1 MSITSC
7 TNLPTAVSPARMPA
21 MSKIVF
27 MGTPDFSVP
36 GLKALIETQ
45 NVVGV
50 VTQPDRPAG
59 RGRQLKPS
67 PVKVA
72 AEAAGI
78 PVYQPKSL
86 RKKAAAD
93 PLREWNPDVIIVA
106 AFGQILRPHVL
117 DLPPHGCLNIHASL
131 LPRWRGASPI
141 QHAIMSGDAET
152 GVCLM
157 QMDVGLDTGPVFTC
171 RATPI
176 SNDDTASTL
185 HDRLAEIGA
194 DLIRNSLDDIL
205 AGKLTAQPQDDDN
218 FTYAPMISKEDG
230 RLDWTKTAA
239 ELDRQ
244 IRAMTPWPGAFTT
257 WQGNV
262 VKILKATPSA
272 KTTRALPGF
281 VLYEADERQTFVATG
296 SGSLI
301 LETIQLAG
309 KKAMSAADFV
319 RGRTEFA
326 GSQLGEPT

>member
-1 MSITSC
+1 
-7 TNLPTAVSPARMPA
+7 
-21 MSKIVF
+21 MSKVVF

-36 GLKALIETQ
+36 SLKALIATQ
-45 NVVGV
+45 EVVGV

-59 RGRQLKPS
+59 RGRQLRPS

-86 RKKAAAD
+86 RKKAAAE

-157 QMDVGLDTGPVFTC
+157 QMDVGLDTGSVFTC

-176 SNDDTASTL
+176 SADDTAATL
-185 HDRLAEIGA
+185 HDRLAEMGA
-194 DLIRNSLDDIL
+194 DLMRDSLDDVL
-205 AGKLTAQPQDDDN
+205 AGKLPVHPQNDN
-218 FTYAPMISKEDG
+218 LSTYAPMISKENG
-230 RLDWTKTAA
+230 RLDWNKTSA
-239 ELDRQ
+239 ELDRH
-244 IRAMTPWPGAFTT
+244 IRAMTPWPGTFTT
-257 WQGNV
+257 WQGKAL
-262 VKILKATPSA
+262 KILKATPSSQ
-272 KTTRALPGF
+272 TTRALPGF
-281 VLYEADERQTFVATG
+281 VMKGDGGQTAVVTTG
-296 SGSLI
+296 SGSLL

-309 KKAMSAADFV
+309 KKRMSAGDFM
-319 RGRTEFA
+319 RGRPDFA
-326 GSQLGEPT
+326 GSQLGERS

>member
-1 MSITSC
+1 M
-7 TNLPTAVSPARMPA
+7 PTAVSPVRMPA

-36 GLKALIETQ
+36 GLKTLIETQ

-59 RGRQLKPS
+59 RGQQLKPS
-67 PVKVA
+67 PVKVV

-86 RKKAAAD
+86 RTEAAAE
-93 PLREWNPDVIIVA
+93 PLHAWNPDVIIVA
-106 AFGQILRPHVL
+106 AFGQILRSHVL
-117 DLPPHGCLNIHASL
+117 NLPPHGCLNIHASL

-141 QHAIMSGDAET
+141 QHALMAGDAQS

-171 RATPI
+171 RATTI
-176 SNDDTASTL
+176 SADDTASTL

-194 DLIRNSLDDIL
+194 ALLRDSLDDIL
-205 AGKLTAQPQDDDN
+205 AGKLTAQPQDDT
-218 FTYAPMISKEDG
+218 FSTYASMIDKENG
-230 RLDWTKTAA
+230 RLDWTQSAV
-239 ELDRQ
+239 ELDRH

-257 WQGNV
+257 WQGSV
-262 VKILKATPSA
+262 VKILKAA
-272 KTTRALPGF
+272 PGSRNTIMPPGS
-281 VLYEADERQTFVATG
+281 VLYDADKRQMIVAAG

-319 RGRTEFA
+319 RGHTGFA
-326 GSQLGEPT
+326 GSLLGETT

>member
-1 MSITSC
+1 MK
-7 TNLPTAVSPARMPA
+7 
-21 MSKIVF
+21 KIVF

-36 GLKALIETQ
+36 SLQALIETQ
-45 NVVGV
+45 EVVGV

-59 RGRQLKPS
+59 RGRQLRPS

-72 AEAAGI
+72 ALAANI

-86 RKKAAAD
+86 RKKAAAE

-141 QHAIMSGDAET
+141 QHAIMAGDAET

-157 QMDVGLDTGPVFTC
+157 QMDVGLDTGDVYTC
-171 RATPI
+171 RTTPI
-176 SNDDTASTL
+176 SADDTAETL
-185 HDRLAEIGA
+185 HDRLADMGA
-194 DLIRNSLDDIL
+194 ALMRDSLDDIL
-205 AGKLTAQPQDDDN
+205 AGKLSAQPQDDDR
-218 FTYAPMISKEDG
+218 FTYAPMISKENG
-230 RLDWTKTAA
+230 RLDWNKSAD
-239 ELDRQ
+239 ELDRL

-257 WQGNV
+257 WDGKAL
-262 VKILKATPSA
+262 KILKAVPSD
-272 KTTRALPGF
+272 KTTSASPGT
-281 VLYEADERQTFVATG
+281 VLYDADVRQTSVATG

-309 KKAMSAADFV
+309 KKAMSAADFM
-319 RGRTEFA
+319 RGRTDFA
-326 GSQLGEPT
+326 GAQLLSNP